1 MANDNSKSV
10 TFAVIIGISL
20 IFSSLVVANT
30 FYKVKALD
38 SSLSVTGSAKKVV
51 VSDMGKWTGS
61 FSRTVAQADIKAG
74 YQQMAKDL
82 VAVKKFFTVNGV
94 EDKDLTISPIFMNEQ
109 YNYNSGTNEPPK
121 YILQQNVEF
130 RSADTKKVTELAN
143 KTQDL
148 IQSDVL
154 YSAYAPEYYY
164 TKLPE
169 IRVALLGEAI
179 KDARQRADKIAE
191 SGGSKVSKLT
201 QAAVGVTQLL
211 PVNSTEVSDYGAYD
225 TSSVDKEVT
234 ITVRASF
241 GLN

>member
-1 MANDNSKSV
+1 MANDNSKSI
-10 TFAVIIGISL
+10 TFAVIIGVSL
-20 IFSSLVVANT
+20 IFSALVVGNT

-38 SSLSVTGSAKKVV
+38 NSLSVTGSAKKVIT
-51 VSDMGKWTGS
+51 SDMAKWTGY
-61 FSRTVAQADIKAG
+61 FSRTVAQADIKLG
-74 YQQMAKDL
+74 YQEMAKDL
-82 VAVKKFFTVNGV
+82 VAVKKFFKDNGV
-94 EDKDLTISPIFMNEQ
+94 EEKDLTIAPIFMNEQ
-109 YNYNSGTNEPPK
+109 YNYNSDTNEPPK
-121 YILQQNVEF
+121 YLLQQNVEF
-130 RSADTKKVTELAN
+130 RSVDIEKVTDLAN

-154 YSAYAPEYYY
+154 FTAYAPEYYY

-179 KDARQRADKIAE
+179 KDARERADKIAE

-201 QAAVGVTQLL
+201 QAAAGVTQLL

-225 TSSVDKEVT
+225 TSSIDKEVT
-234 ITVRASF
+234 ITVRAAF

>member
-1 MANDNSKSV
+1 MAHENSKSI
-10 TFAVIIGISL
+10 TFAMIVGVSL
-20 IFSSLVVANT
+20 IFSALIVANT

-38 SSLSVTGSAKKVV
+38 NSLSVTGSAKKVV
-51 VSDMGKWTGS
+51 VSDQAKWTGS
-61 FSRTVAQADIKAG
+61 FSRTVTVGDIKVG

-82 VAVKKFFTVNGV
+82 AAVKKFFKDNGI
-94 EDKDLTISPIFMNEQ
+94 EEKDLTIVPIFMNEQ
-109 YNYNSGTNEPPK
+109 YNYNSDTNEPPK
-121 YILQQNVEF
+121 YILQQNIEF
-130 RSADTKKVTELAN
+130 RSADVKKVTELAN

-154 YSAYAPEYYY
+154 FSAYAPEYYY

-211 PVNSTEVSDYGAYD
+211 PLNSIEISDYGTYD
-225 TSSVDKEVT
+225 TSSIDKEVT
-234 ITVRASF
+234 ITVRAAF